1 MACVRLARR
10 AFRIPFPDSLYKS
23 AHGPIQHFVVTT
35 ALRPFRVELCGSDER
50 RDTSM
55 SEVIL
60 INLTGPDRPGITR
73 DLSAILAQHD
83 LRVLDIGQAVI
94 HDTLTLGLLVGVPE
108 ESESHPVLKDVLFK
122 AHEWNLQARFTPVS
136 LAEYERW
143 VGAQGQ
149 PRYIMTLIGTQLTA
163 RHLAGLGDVATR
175 HGLNIDN
182 ITRLSGRIS
191 MNEQPHEPLRSCVEL
206 SMRGTPDD
214 ASALR
219 GELLE
224 LAQALDVDIAFQV
237 DDVYR
242 RNRRLIAFDMDST
255 LIQTEV
261 IDELAMAAGVG
272 DEVSAI
278 TEAAM
283 NGELDFKQS
292 LVRRVALLKGLEE
305 SVLAEIAARLPLTP
319 GAERLI
325 GTLRSLGYRTAIL
338 SGGFSFFGRELKE
351 RLGID
356 FLYANELEV
365 EAGRLTGRVRGEI
378 VDGARKAA
386 LLRQISEQ
394 TGIRIEQTI
403 AVGDGA
409 NDLPMLDA
417 AGLGIA
423 FHAKPKVRASA
434 EQVISNLGL
443 DGILYLIGMSDREVQ
458 QA

>member
-1 MACVRLARR
+1 
-10 AFRIPFPDSLYKS
+10 
-23 AHGPIQHFVVTT
+23 
-35 ALRPFRVELCGSDER
+35 
-50 RDTSM
+50 M

-73 DLSAILAQHD
+73 DLSTILARHD
-83 LRVLDIGQAVI
+83 VRVLDIGQAVI
-94 HDTLTLGLLVGVPE
+94 HDTLTLGLLVEVPP

-122 AHEWNLQARFTPVS
+122 AHEWDLQARFTPIG
-136 LAEYERW
+136 LDEYERW

-163 RHLAGLGDVATR
+163 RHLEGLGDIATR

-182 ITRLSGRIS
+182 ITRLSGRVS
-191 MNEQPHEPLRSCVEL
+191 MRDEREQLRSCVEL
-206 SMRGTPDD
+206 SLRGTPKD

-219 GELLE
+219 GELLG
-224 LAQALDVDIAFQV
+224 LAQLLDVDIAFQV

-242 RNRRLIAFDMDST
+242 RNRRLVAFDMDST

-261 IDELAMAAGVG
+261 IDELAIAAGSG
-272 DEVSAI
+272 DEVAKI

-283 NGELDFKQS
+283 NGRLDFKES
-292 LVRRVALLKGLEE
+292 LVRRVGLLKGLDA
-305 SVLAEIAARLPLTP
+305 SVLDEIAARLPLTP

-325 GTLRSLGYRTAIL
+325 RTLRSLGYRTAIL
-338 SGGFSFFGRELKE
+338 SGGFGFFGRELQK

-356 FLYANELEV
+356 FVYANELEI
-365 EAGRLTGRVRGEI
+365 EDGRLTGRVTGEI

-386 LLRQISEQ
+386 LLKLLAEQ
-394 TGIRIEQTI
+394 SGLRLEQTI

-434 EQVISNLGL
+434 KQVISNLGL

-458 QA
+458 EA

>member
-1 MACVRLARR
+1 
-10 AFRIPFPDSLYKS
+10 
-23 AHGPIQHFVVTT
+23 
-35 ALRPFRVELCGSDER
+35 
-50 RDTSM
+50 M

-73 DLSAILAQHD
+73 DLSTILARHD
-83 LRVLDIGQAVI
+83 VRVLDIGQAVI
-94 HDTLTLGLLVGVPE
+94 HDTLTLGLLVEVPP

-122 AHEWNLQARFTPVS
+122 AHEWDLQARFTPIG
-136 LAEYERW
+136 LDEYERW

-163 RHLAGLGDVATR
+163 RHLEGLGDIATR

-182 ITRLSGRIS
+182 ITRLSGRVS
-191 MNEQPHEPLRSCVEL
+191 MRDEREQLRSCVEL
-206 SMRGTPDD
+206 SLRGTPKD

-219 GELLE
+219 GELLG
-224 LAQALDVDIAFQV
+224 LAQLLDVDIAFQV

-242 RNRRLIAFDMDST
+242 RNRRLVAFDMDST

-261 IDELAMAAGVG
+261 IDELAIAAGSG
-272 DEVSAI
+272 DQVAKI

-283 NGELDFKQS
+283 NGQLDFKES
-292 LVRRVALLKGLEE
+292 LVRRVALLKGLDA
-305 SVLAEIAARLPLTP
+305 SVLDEIAARLPLTP

-325 GTLRSLGYRTAIL
+325 RTLRSLGYRTAIL
-338 SGGFSFFGRELKE
+338 SGGFGFFGRELQK

-356 FLYANELEV
+356 FVYANELEI
-365 EAGRLTGRVRGEI
+365 EDGRLTGRVTGEI

-386 LLRQISEQ
+386 LLKLLAEQ
-394 TGIRIEQTI
+394 GGLRLEQTI

-434 EQVISNLGL
+434 KQVISNLGL

-458 QA
+458 EA

>member
-1 MACVRLARR
+1 
-10 AFRIPFPDSLYKS
+10 
-23 AHGPIQHFVVTT
+23 
-35 ALRPFRVELCGSDER
+35 
-50 RDTSM
+50 M

-60 INLTGPDRPGITR
+60 INLTGADRPGITR
-73 DLSAILAQHD
+73 DLSAILARHD
-83 LRVLDIGQAVI
+83 VRVLDIGQAVI
-94 HDTLTLGLLVGVPE
+94 HDTLTLGLLVEVPR

-122 AHEWNLQARFTPVS
+122 AHEWDLQARFTPIG
-136 LAEYERW
+136 LEAYERW
-143 VGAQGQ
+143 VDAQGQ
-149 PRYIMTLIGTQLTA
+149 PRHIMTLIGTQLTA
-163 RHLAGLGDVATR
+163 RHLEGVGGVATR

-182 ITRLSGRIS
+182 ITRLSGRVSIRTHQE
-191 MNEQPHEPLRSCVEL
+191 EQRSCVEL
-206 SMRGTPDD
+206 SLRGTPDD

-219 GELLE
+219 GELLG
-224 LAQALDVDIAFQV
+224 LAQELEVDIAFQV

-242 RNRRLIAFDMDST
+242 RNRRLVAFDMDST

-261 IDELAMAAGVG
+261 IDELAKLAGVG

-283 NGELDFKQS
+283 NGKLDFRQS
-292 LVRRVALLKGLEE
+292 LIRRVALLEGLGE
-305 SVLAEIAARLPLTP
+305 SVLADVAARLPLTP

-325 GTLRSLGYRTAIL
+325 RTLRSLGYRTAIL
-338 SGGFSFFGRELKE
+338 SGGFTYFGLELQR

-356 FLYANELEV
+356 FVFANDLEI
-365 EAGRLTGRVRGEI
+365 EGGRLTGRVSGEI

-386 LLRQISEQ
+386 LLRQITAEE
-394 TGIRIEQTI
+394 GLRLEQTI

-423 FHAKPKVRASA
+423 FHAKPHVRASA
-434 EQVISNLGL
+434 GQVISNLGL

>member
-1 MACVRLARR
+1 
-10 AFRIPFPDSLYKS
+10 
-23 AHGPIQHFVVTT
+23 
-35 ALRPFRVELCGSDER
+35 
-50 RDTSM
+50 M

-73 DLSAILAQHD
+73 DLSAILARHD
-83 LRVLDIGQAVI
+83 VRVLDIGQAVI
-94 HDTLTLGLLVGVPE
+94 HDTLTLGLLVEVPP

-122 AHEWNLQARFTPVS
+122 AHEWALQARFTPIG
-136 LAEYERW
+136 LDDYERW
-143 VGAQGQ
+143 VEAQGQ
-149 PRYIMTLIGTQLTA
+149 PRYIMTLIGAQLTA
-163 RHLAGLGDVATR
+163 RHLEGVGGVATR

-182 ITRLSGRIS
+182 ITRLSGRLSIRTRGE
-191 MNEQPHEPLRSCVEL
+191 EQRSCVEL
-206 SMRGTPDD
+206 SLRGTPTD

-219 GELLE
+219 GELLG
-224 LAQALDVDIAFQV
+224 LAQDLEIDIAFQV

-242 RNRRLIAFDMDST
+242 RNRRLVAFDMDST
-255 LIQTEV
+255 LIRAEV
-261 IDELAMAAGVG
+261 IDELAKVAGVG
-272 DEVSAI
+272 EEVSAI

-292 LVRRVALLKGLEE
+292 LTRRVALLEGLDEG
-305 SVLAEIAARLPLTP
+305 VLAEIAGRLPLMH
-319 GAERLI
+319 GAERLVR
-325 GTLRSLGYRTAIL
+325 TLRSLGYRTAIL
-338 SGGFSFFGRELKE
+338 SGGFQYFGLELQR

-356 FLYANELEV
+356 FVFANDLEI
-365 EAGRLTGRVRGEI
+365 EDGHLTGRIRGEI

-386 LLRQISEQ
+386 LLRQLAEQ
-394 TGIRIEQTI
+394 EGLRLEQTI

-423 FHAKPKVRASA
+423 FHAKPHVRASA
-434 EQVISNLGL
+434 GQVISNLGL

>member
-1 MACVRLARR
+1 
-10 AFRIPFPDSLYKS
+10 
-23 AHGPIQHFVVTT
+23 
-35 ALRPFRVELCGSDER
+35 
-50 RDTSM
+50 M

-60 INLTGPDRPGITR
+60 INLTGADRPGITR
-73 DLSAILAQHD
+73 DLSAILARHD
-83 LRVLDIGQAVI
+83 VRVLDIGQAVI
-94 HDTLTLGLLVGVPE
+94 HDTLTLGLLVEVPP

-122 AHEWNLQARFTPVS
+122 AHEWDLQARFTPVG
-136 LAEYERW
+136 LEEYERW
-143 VGAQGQ
+143 VRAQGQ
-149 PRYIMTLIGTQLTA
+149 PRHIMTLIGTQLTA
-163 RHLAGLGDVATR
+163 RHLEGLGDVATR

-182 ITRLSGRIS
+182 ITRLSGRVS
-191 MNEQPHEPLRSCVEL
+191 MEQEHEQLRSCVEL
-206 SMRGTPDD
+206 SLRGTPDD

-219 GELLE
+219 GELLD
-224 LAQALDVDIAFQV
+224 LAQSLDVDIAFQV

-242 RNRRLIAFDMDST
+242 RNRRLVAFDMDST

-261 IDELAMAAGVG
+261 IDELAAAAGVG

-283 NGELDFKQS
+283 NGELDFKES
-292 LVRRVALLKGLEE
+292 LVRRVGLLKGLEE
-305 SVLAEIAARLPLTP
+305 SVLEQIAARLPLTP

-325 GTLRSLGYRTAIL
+325 RTLRSLGYRTAIL
-338 SGGFSFFGRELKE
+338 SGGFSFFGKDLQQ

-356 FLYANELEV
+356 FVFANELEV
-365 EAGRLTGRVRGEI
+365 EDGRLTGRVSGEI

-386 LLRQISEQ
+386 LLRQLADQ
-394 TGIRIEQTI
+394 AGIRLEQTI

>member
-1 MACVRLARR
+1 MAE
-10 AFRIPFPDSLYKS
+10 I
-23 AHGPIQHFVVTT
+23 
-35 ALRPFRVELCGSDER
+35 
-50 RDTSM
+50 
-55 SEVIL
+55 IL

-73 DLSAILAQHD
+73 DLAAILARHGV
-83 LRVLDIGQAVI
+83 RILDIGQAVI
-94 HDTLTLGLLVGVPE
+94 HDTLTLGMLIDLSAE
-108 ESESHPVLKDVLFK
+108 TASQPVVKDVLFK
-122 AHEWNLQARFTPVS
+122 AHEWDLQARFTPVG
-136 LAEYERW
+136 APAYERW
-143 VGAQGQ
+143 VAAHGQ
-149 PRYIMTLIGTQLTA
+149 PRHIMTLIGRDLRA
-163 RHLAGLGDVATR
+163 RHLEGLGTIATR

-182 ITRLSGRIS
+182 ITRLSGRVS
-191 MNEQPHEPLRSCVEL
+191 LERPDPELRSCVEL
-206 SMRGTPDD
+206 SLRGTPDD

-219 GELLE
+219 RELLD
-224 LAQALDVDIAFQV
+224 LAQELEVDIAFQV

-261 IDELAMAAGVG
+261 INELAEAAGVG
-272 DEVSAI
+272 REVAAI

-283 NGELDFKQS
+283 NGELDFSQS
-292 LVRRVALLKGLEE
+292 LLRRVGLLKGLEAK
-305 SVLAEIAARLPLTP
+305 VLGEIAARLPITP

-325 GTLRSLGYRTAIL
+325 RTLRSLDYRTAIL
-338 SGGFSFFGRELKE
+338 SGGFSFFGEELQR

-356 FLYANELEV
+356 FMFANELEI
-365 EAGRLTGRVRGEI
+365 EGGRLTGRIRGEI

-386 LLRQISEQ
+386 ILRQLAEQ
-394 TGIRIEQTI
+394 QGLRLEQTI

-423 FHAKPKVRASA
+423 FHAKPRVRASA
-434 EQVISNLGL
+434 EQAISNLGL

>member
-1 MACVRLARR
+1 
-10 AFRIPFPDSLYKS
+10 
-23 AHGPIQHFVVTT
+23 
-35 ALRPFRVELCGSDER
+35 
-50 RDTSM
+50 M
-55 SEVIL
+55 SEVVL

-73 DLSAILAQHD
+73 DLSAILASHD
-83 LRVLDIGQAVI
+83 VRVLDIGQAVI
-94 HDTLTLGLLVGVPE
+94 HDTLTLGILIELPPE
-108 ESESHPVLKDVLFK
+108 ADSHPVLKDVLFK
-122 AHEWNLQARFTPVS
+122 SHEWSLQARFTPVS
-136 LAEYERW
+136 IAEYEKW
-143 VGAQGQ
+143 VSAQGQ
-149 PRYIMTLIGTQLTA
+149 PRHIMTLIGSRLTA
-163 RHLAGLGDVATR
+163 RHLEGLGDVATR

-182 ITRLSGRIS
+182 ITGRSGRVS
-191 MNEQPHEPLRSCVEL
+191 LREGEETPRSCVEL
-206 SMRGTPDD
+206 SLRGTPDD

-224 LAQALDVDIAFQV
+224 LAQSLDVDIAFQV

-242 RNRRLIAFDMDST
+242 RTRRLVAFDMDST

-261 IDELAMAAGVG
+261 IDELAAEAGVG
-272 DEVSAI
+272 ERVMAI

-283 NGELDFKQS
+283 NGELDFRES
-292 LVRRVALLKGLEE
+292 LTRRVALLEGLDAG
-305 SVLAEIAARLPLTP
+305 VLERVAERLPLTP

-325 GTLRSLGYRTAIL
+325 RTLRSLGYRTAIL
-338 SGGFSFFGRELKE
+338 SGGFSFFGRHLQSL
-351 RLGID
+351 LGID
-356 FLYANELEV
+356 FVYANELEID
-365 EAGRLTGRVRGEI
+365 EGRLTGRVVGEI

-386 LLRQISEQ
+386 LLRELAERESL
-394 TGIRIEQTI
+394 RPEQTI

>member
-1 MACVRLARR
+1 
-10 AFRIPFPDSLYKS
+10 
-23 AHGPIQHFVVTT
+23 
-35 ALRPFRVELCGSDER
+35 
-50 RDTSM
+50 M

-73 DLSAILAQHD
+73 DLSAILAEHEI
-83 LRVLDIGQAVI
+83 RVLDIGQAVI
-94 HDTLTLGLLVGVPE
+94 HDTLTLGILIELPR

-122 AHEWNLQARFTPVS
+122 THEWDLQARFTPIGIE
-136 LAEYERW
+136 EYERW
-143 VGAQGQ
+143 VDAQGQ
-149 PRYIMTLIGTQLTA
+149 PRHIMTLIGSRLTA
-163 RHLAGLGDVATR
+163 RHLEGLGQVATR

-182 ITRLSGRIS
+182 ITRLSGRVS
-191 MNEQPHEPLRSCVEL
+191 LQSAQEELRSCVEL
-206 SMRGTPDD
+206 SLRGTPDD
-214 ASALR
+214 SSALR
-219 GELLE
+219 GDLLE
-224 LAQALDVDIAFQV
+224 LAQTLDVDIAFQV

-242 RNRRLIAFDMDST
+242 RNRRLVAFDMDST

-261 IDELAMAAGVG
+261 IDELARAAGVG

-283 NGELDFKQS
+283 NGELDFEQS
-292 LVRRVALLKGLEE
+292 LERRVAQLEGLEE
-305 SVLAEIAARLPLTP
+305 SVLQEIADRLPITP

-325 GTLRSLGYRTAIL
+325 RTLRSLDYRTAIL
-338 SGGFSFFGRELKE
+338 SGGFTFFGRHLQE

-356 FLYANELEV
+356 YVFANELEI
-365 EAGRLTGRVRGEI
+365 EKGKLTGRVSGAI
-378 VDGARKAA
+378 VDGARKAS
-386 LLRQISEQ
+386 LLRELAE
-394 TGIRIEQTI
+394 RENLRLEQTI

>member
-1 MACVRLARR
+1 
-10 AFRIPFPDSLYKS
+10 
-23 AHGPIQHFVVTT
+23 
-35 ALRPFRVELCGSDER
+35 
-50 RDTSM
+50 M

-60 INLTGPDRPGITR
+60 INLTGADRPGITR

-83 LRVLDIGQAVI
+83 VRVLDIGQAVI
-94 HDTLTLGLLVGVPE
+94 HDTLTLGLLVEVPP

-122 AHEWNLQARFTPVS
+122 AHEWDLQARFTPVG
-136 LAEYERW
+136 LEEYERW
-143 VGAQGQ
+143 VRAQGQ
-149 PRYIMTLIGTQLTA
+149 PRHIMTLIGTQLTA
-163 RHLAGLGDVATR
+163 RHLEGLGDVATR

-182 ITRLSGRIS
+182 ITRLSGRVS
-191 MNEQPHEPLRSCVEL
+191 MQQQHEQLRSCVEL
-206 SMRGTPDD
+206 SLRGTPDD

-219 GELLE
+219 GELLD
-224 LAQALDVDIAFQV
+224 LAQSLDVDIAFQV

-242 RNRRLIAFDMDST
+242 RNRRLVAFDMDST

-261 IDELAMAAGVG
+261 IDDLAAAAGVG

-283 NGELDFKQS
+283 NGELDFKES
-292 LVRRVALLKGLEE
+292 LVKRVALLKGLEE
-305 SVLAEIAARLPLTP
+305 SVLEQIAARLPLTP
-319 GAERLI
+319 GAERLVR
-325 GTLRSLGYRTAIL
+325 TLRSLGYRTAIL
-338 SGGFSFFGRELKE
+338 SGGFSFFGNDLQQ

-356 FLYANELEV
+356 FVFANELEV
-365 EAGRLTGRVRGEI
+365 EDGRLTGRVSGEI

-386 LLRQISEQ
+386 LLRELADQA
-394 TGIRIEQTI
+394 GIRLEQTI

>member
-1 MACVRLARR
+1 
-10 AFRIPFPDSLYKS
+10 
-23 AHGPIQHFVVTT
+23 
-35 ALRPFRVELCGSDER
+35 
-50 RDTSM
+50 M

-60 INLTGPDRPGITR
+60 INLTGADRPGITR
-73 DLSAILAQHD
+73 DLSAILASHD
-83 LRVLDIGQAVI
+83 VRVLDIGQAVI
-94 HDTLTLGLLVGVPE
+94 HDTLTLGILVEVPP

-122 AHEWNLQARFTPVS
+122 AHEWDLQARFTPVGIE
-136 LAEYERW
+136 EYERW
-143 VGAQGQ
+143 VAAQGQ
-149 PRYIMTLIGTQLTA
+149 PRYIMTLIGSRLTA
-163 RHLAGLGDVATR
+163 RHLEGLGDVATR

-182 ITRLSGRIS
+182 ITRLSGRVS
-191 MNEQPHEPLRSCVEL
+191 MRIANEQQRSCVEL
-206 SMRGTPDD
+206 SLRGTPDD

-224 LAQALDVDIAFQV
+224 LAQELDVDIAFQV

-242 RNRRLIAFDMDST
+242 RNRRLVAFDMDST

-261 IDELAMAAGVG
+261 IDELAAEAGVG
-272 DEVSAI
+272 EEVAAI
-278 TEAAM
+278 TESAM
-283 NGELDFKQS
+283 NGELDFRES
-292 LVRRVALLKGLEE
+292 LERRVALLEGLDA
-305 SVLAEIAARLPLTP
+305 SVLEKIATRLPLTP

-325 GTLRSLGYRTAIL
+325 RTLRSLDYRTAIL
-338 SGGFSFFGRELKE
+338 SGGFDFFGRHLQQ

-356 FLYANELEV
+356 FVFANELEIV
-365 EAGRLTGRVRGEI
+365 DGRLTGRVKGEI
-378 VDGARKAA
+378 VDGVRKAA
-386 LLRQISEQ
+386 LLRQLAERE
-394 TGIRIEQTI
+394 GLRLEQTI